1 MIDSMA
7 GLQLLL
13 LPGLVMMAGAA
24 VLFALRGPLRD
35 AVALAVPLA
44 VLALVWLLPEGS
56 SEPLRWLGYELVPYR
71 SDALSRLFG
80 SAFAIAAFAGGLF
93 GLRQPERNETPVAFL
108 YAGGAIGVAF
118 AGDLLTFFIF
128 WEVMAVCA
136 TVVVWLGGP
145 KAHAA
150 GQRYIVVHL
159 LGGMLLMA
167 GIAGHVAAT
176 GSIAFDAMAPD
187 SIPTWLILLGFLINV
202 AAWPLSSWV
211 PDAYP
216 SASWSGTV
224 FLSAFTTKAAVL
236 ALIRGFPG
244 AEVLVP
250 IGVVMIVY
258 GTIYATRESDVRR
271 LLAYAL
277 VAQLGFMVTAVG
289 VGSDLAL
296 NGAAAHAVS
305 GVFYQAL
312 LFMVAGSVVVATGRS
327 ALADLGGLG
336 RSMPFTAACAV
347 VGAAAIA
354 AFPLTSGYVAKGM
367 IADAVTAGGEPV
379 AWFIVTA
386 GAAAAV
392 LHAGLRM
399 PWLVFFGPGGAATGA
414 ADPAPSMRI
423 AMAVLA
429 LVTLAIG
436 IFPSTFMGFL
446 PRVAETEPYS
456 ASHVVGQVQLLAF
469 AALGMALMWRWLVP
483 TRGIT
488 LDVDWLWR
496 WLVPSV
502 LAALNGPSARA
513 RDALGA
519 RTWRGGERLV
529 DAVYRHYGPGGVLG
543 RSWPTGS
550 MALSVVVLLAAYL
563 AFYYL

>member
-1 MIDSMA
+1 MTASMA

-13 LPGLVMMAGAA
+13 LPGLVMMAGGA
-24 VLFALRGPLRD
+24 VLVVLRGALRDVL
-35 AVALAVPLA
+35 VLALPLA
-44 VLALVWLLPEGS
+44 VLALVWLLPEGTS
-56 SEPLRWLGYELVPYR
+56 APLRWLGYDLVPYR
-71 SDALSRLFG
+71 SDPLARLFA
-80 SAFAIAAFAGGLF
+80 SAFAIAALAGGLF
-93 GLRQPERNETPVAFL
+93 GLRQPVRLETPAAYL

-118 AGDLLTFFIF
+118 AGDLLTLFVF

-136 TVVVWLGGP
+136 TAVVWLGGP
-145 KAHAA
+145 AARGA
-150 GQRYIVVHL
+150 GQRYIIVHL

-176 GSIAFDAMAPD
+176 GSIAFDAITLGSPA
-187 SIPTWLILLGFLINV
+187 TWLILLGFLINV

-216 SASWSGTV
+216 AASWSGTV

-250 IGVVMIVY
+250 VGVVMIVY
-258 GTIYATRESDVRR
+258 GTLYAAREADIRR
-271 LLAYAL
+271 LVAYAL
-277 VAQLGFMVTAVG
+277 VVQLGFMVTAIG
-289 VGSDLAL
+289 VGSDLAI

-305 GVFYQAL
+305 GIFYQAL
-312 LFMVAGSVVVATGRS
+312 LFMVAGSVVAVTGRS
-327 ALADLGGLG
+327 AVADLGGLW
-336 RSMPFTAACAV
+336 RAMPFTTACAV
-347 VGAAAIA
+347 VGALAIA

-367 IADAVTAGGEPV
+367 ITDAVGAAGAPV

-399 PWLVFFGPGGAATGA
+399 PWQVFFSPRAPAGGA
-414 ADPAPSMRI
+414 ADPAPGMRL
-423 AMAVLA
+423 AMALLA
-429 LVTLAIG
+429 AVTLAIG
-436 IFPSTFMGFL
+436 LFPSAFMAFL
-446 PRVAETEPYS
+446 PRIAASEPYS

-496 WLVPSV
+496 RLVPAL
-502 LAALNGPSARA
+502 LAALDGPSGRVRAAFGARA
-513 RDALGA
+513 
-519 RTWRGGERLV
+519 WRGSERLV
-529 DAVYRHYGPGGVLG
+529 RALDRHHGPEGLLG
-543 RSWPTGS
+543 RTWPTGS

>member
-1 MIDSMA
+1 MA
-7 GLQLLL
+7 GFQLLL
-13 LPGLVMMAGAA
+13 LPGLVMMAGGAL
-24 VLFALRGPLRD
+24 LFVLRGPFRD
-35 AVALAVPLA
+35 VVALALPLA
-44 VLALVWLLPEGS
+44 VLALVWLLPEGTS
-56 SEPLRWLGYELVPYR
+56 APLRWLGYDLVPYR

-80 SAFAIAAFAGGLF
+80 SAFAIAAFAAGLF
-93 GLRQPERNETPVAFL
+93 GLRQPQRLETPTAYL

-118 AGDLLTFFIF
+118 AGDLLTFFVF

-136 TVVVWLGGP
+136 TAVVWLGGP
-145 KAHAA
+145 QSRAA

-167 GIAGHVAAT
+167 GIAGHVATT
-176 GSIAFDAMAPD
+176 GSIAFGAMTPD
-187 SIPTWLILLGFLINV
+187 SIATWLILLGFLINV
-202 AAWPLSSWV
+202 AAWPMSSWV

-224 FLSAFTTKAAVL
+224 FLSSFTTKAAVL

-250 IGVVMIVY
+250 IGAVMIVY
-258 GTIYATRESDVRR
+258 GTVYAIREGDIRR
-271 LLAYAL
+271 LVAYAL

-289 VGSDLAL
+289 VGSDLAI

-336 RSMPFTAACAV
+336 RAMPFTAACAV
-347 VGAAAIA
+347 VGALAIA

-367 IADAVTAGGEPV
+367 ISDAVAAGGEPV

-399 PWLVFFGPGGAATGA
+399 PWLVFFSPGPPVAGA
-414 ADPAPSMRI
+414 ADPAPAMRL
-423 AMAVLA
+423 AMALLA
-429 LVTLAIG
+429 AVTLAIG
-436 IFPSTFMGFL
+436 IFPSTFMAFL
-446 PRVAETEPYS
+446 PRIAETEPYS

-469 AALGMALMWRWLVP
+469 ATLGMALMWRWLAP
-483 TRGIT
+483 PRGIT

-496 WLVPSV
+496 RL
-502 LAALNGPSARA
+502 GPSLLAVLGAPLGRA
-513 RDALGA
+513 RDILLV
-519 RTWRGGERLV
+519 RTWRGGERVVRTL
-529 DAVYRHYGPGGVLG
+529 YRHHGPDGVLARG
-543 RSWPTGS
+543 WPTGS
-550 MALSVVVLLAAYL
+550 MALSVVVLLTAYL